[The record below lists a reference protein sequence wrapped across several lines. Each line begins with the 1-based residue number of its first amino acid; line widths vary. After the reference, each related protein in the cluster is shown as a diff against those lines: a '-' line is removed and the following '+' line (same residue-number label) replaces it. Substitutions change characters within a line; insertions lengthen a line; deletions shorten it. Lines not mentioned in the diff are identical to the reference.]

1 MASTDDFLK
10 SLGRNQID
18 RQRNST
24 EGMAQIDGVAGMD
37 KTSAAFVRG
46 LQKNFGSGGGD
57 AGRAIV
63 QAPSTLLGGVLG
75 GAQSFGGGAYQAL
88 GDGLEAVGL
97 EDNWAQKQAAYN
109 HAQVQEKQQAAAQN
123 YQTSVGR
130 DVGSGLYSAG
140 ATAPLTLASLAS
152 RNPAYMTGG
161 AGVQTAADTYASDR
175 QGGAAVIPSLI
186 NAIGQGSAEVLGEAL
201 PSQALVGMAARGINT
216 GRLGSYALGE
226 LGGEAATGLVQDA
239 TGTAVH
245 NNNQQGWQ
253 GFNERIPDTIQSS
266 VIGGAVQGGV
276 NLAMVPVANAARDV
290 VKSFQQSAPQQPPT
304 LNQANQAV
312 GAANSTAAFLARLD
326 ASTAAQTQQP
336 KPQPQAPVQPQQ
348 QSPVNPKAQS
358 NLMASLQEMTKP
370 NSIFKTR
377 TDVPT
382 VQQLTGQQP
391 RQQAP
396 VKPQVEVSG
405 NQAVQNTV
413 NKIIGVESGGKA
425 NNPNP
430 SSSANGLGQF
440 IDSTWLAMVK
450 RYRPD
455 IANGKSRG
463 QILALKTNPA
473 LGREMT
479 VRYVEENAK
488 ALSKAELPVTEGN
501 LYLAHFS
508 GAGTAIRAIKAN
520 PNAPASSVYGADAI
534 NANKSILQGKTIGQV
549 VAWANRKMGSKA
561 AANYQGDQAYV
572 DDGSMVTPV
581 ESPLADTTMFDD
593 DSGNEAML
601 DAAQA
606 QREAADEMQDVA
618 RKLGKQTTVRIGD
631 EKADADMMLI
641 DALDLSPSVAGTE
654 NQYRDRNR
662 AASQIQVNKIANEL
676 DPEILGDSKL
686 IDTGAPTLAAD
697 GKTIIGGNGR
707 TMGILQAYEQG
718 DGQQYKDYIANHA
731 AEFGIN
737 AADVLGM
744 ERPVLVRRLRSGDID
759 VGKAAVA
766 SNENSGLAMSA
777 LEQARVDSGRLPN
790 FGSLQFSDDGN
801 LNIPANRNFIR
812 DFVGQMPTTMQA
824 TMVDAQ
830 GNLSQD
836 GYRRMQNAILHR
848 AYGNTSALSRMVES
862 SDQGTRNLLTAMMKS
877 APKIA
882 AAKDA
887 IKNGNMHDA
896 DIADDL
902 LWAQ

>member
-18 RQRNST
+18 RQRNSA

-46 LQKNFGSGGGD
+46 LQKNLGSAGGD
-57 AGRAIV
+57 VGRAIV
-63 QAPSTLLGGVLG
+63 QAPSTMVGGVLG
-75 GAQSFGGGAYQAL
+75 GAQSFGGGVYQWV
-88 GDGLEAVGL
+88 GDGLEAIGF

-109 HAQVQEKQQAAAQN
+109 HAQVQAKQQAAAQN

-130 DVGSGLYSAG
+130 DAGSGLYSAG
-140 ATAPLTLASLAS
+140 AAAPLAVASIAS

-161 AGVQTAADTYASDR
+161 AGVQTAADTYVADR
-175 QGGAAVIPSLI
+175 QGGASVAPSLL
-186 NAIGQGSAEVLGEAL
+186 NALGQGSAEVLGEAL
-201 PSQALVGMAARGINT
+201 PSKALVGMAARGINP
-216 GRLGSYALGE
+216 GRIGSYALGE

-245 NNNQQGWQ
+245 HNNAQGWQ
-253 GFNERIPDTIQSS
+253 GFTERIPDTIQSS

-276 NLAMVPVANAARDV
+276 NLGLIPVTNAARDV
-290 VKSFQQSAPQQPPT
+290 VQSFQQQPQQQPST
-304 LNQANQAV
+304 LSQATQAV

-326 ASTAAQTQQP
+326 AGEAVQAQQP
-336 KPQPQAPVQPQQ
+336 QPQPQAPVQPQQ
-348 QSPVNPKAQS
+348 QTPINPKAQS
-358 NLMASLQEMTKP
+358 SLLASLHEMTKP
-370 NSIFKTR
+370 NHTFKTR

-391 RQQAP
+391 RQKAP
-396 VKPQVEVSG
+396 VKPQAEVSG

-455 IANGKSRG
+455 VANGKSRG

-479 VRYVEENAK
+479 VRYVEENAR

-561 AANYQGDQAYV
+561 AVNYQGDQAYV